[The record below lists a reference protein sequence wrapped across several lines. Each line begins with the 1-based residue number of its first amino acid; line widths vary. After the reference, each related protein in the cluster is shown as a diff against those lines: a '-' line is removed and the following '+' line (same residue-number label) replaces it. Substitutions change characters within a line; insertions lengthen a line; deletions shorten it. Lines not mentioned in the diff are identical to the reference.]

1 MCPRP
6 LRLFALLSLFG
17 TRPSR
22 NVTTTG
28 DARTFPSV
36 LLSLPRLC
44 GLVVARVVWESAGGP
59 SRDVGC
65 ANVSA
70 GTRALCAG
78 SGSAT
83 SNSRVAME
91 VGTLRRGIHDRF
103 EPHQRSQEQ
112 CRLLRR
118 RFFGAVSTDCGTT
131 SWKASVAAT
140 RLLRLHT
147 QYLDWFDIGYIS
159 CDSLWRPFVFRSH
172 LFRD

>member
-44 GLVVARVVWESAGGP
+44 GLVVARVVWESAGGS
-59 SRDVGC
+59 SRDVGY

-83 SNSRVAME
+83 SNGRVAMD
-91 VGTLRRGIHDRF
+91 VGCVLFVEGSMIDLN
-103 EPHQRSQEQ
+103 RSSGLKNNVVY
-112 CRLLRR
+112 CIADFLVR
-118 RFFGAVSTDCGTT
+118 S
-131 SWKASVAAT
+131 SVAAT
-140 RLLRLHT
+140 RLLRLRT
-147 QYLDWFDIGYIS
+147 QCLDWFDSGYTS
-159 CDSLWRPFVFRSH
+159 CDSLSTPFVSRSH